1 LHKEQRHSTR
11 FLIVLFIV
19 SVSGFATWLFLEHG
33 ILQQLVYLVHTL
45 LGFWLTLLACQFLYS
60 HVRIAM
66 GFRRPNQAFM
76 GWFSALC
83 FISVAT
89 TGSVIG
95 VIGQYESQRWM
106 LDLHVV
112 SSIAIVVSLLA
123 HIVLYRWLRLTP
135 RVAEGAAQKGPGGSV
150 FAQAINLQLV
160 IRLTAYTLLTC
171 IGIGLLSLLYSQR
184 PSTYVDSAA
193 VPFKKAYGDNIFA
206 PSLAQTSTD
215 AFLDARRIG
224 RSEKCGGCHGQITDQ
239 WRASMHGRSASD
251 PFFQKNVH
259 SLAQQKGIEAA
270 RYCGGCHIPIA
281 LLSGALSPGGDL
293 SAGMHID
300 EGVSCMGC
308 HGISKVV
315 SLEGVGSYLYEP
327 ELHYLFGDSD
337 GWLQT
342 ALHNYLMKINPR
354 QHRKDMAREVLY
366 DPTSCA
372 TCHEQYID
380 KELNDWGWIKL
391 QSQYQAWIKG
401 PFSNHS
407 DKNYADDEVYRC
419 QDCHFPLV
427 KGDDPSGDSDGRIRS
442 HRTPAANTAVPFLL
456 NDKEQLDTV
465 ISFLQDNRISL
476 TIQLANQQDVR
487 RSRASMRPGDTLTLN
502 VGVSSNRIG
511 HYFPAGTVDINE
523 PWIELVVTDAD
534 GNNIYSSGLID
545 ENNQVDKSARFYF
558 SSLVNRQGKRV
569 WRHDLFNVVGESYVN
584 LIHPG
589 RADIQSYEFGVA
601 EWAKGP
607 LKAKARLR
615 YRKLNH
621 DYTSWALDSDAI
633 QLPIVDMAVTE
644 ESIALSSR

>member
-1 LHKEQRHSTR
+1 
-11 FLIVLFIV
+11 
-19 SVSGFATWLFLEHG
+19 
-33 ILQQLVYLVHTL
+33 
-45 LGFWLTLLACQFLYS
+45 
-60 HVRIAM
+60 M
-66 GFRRPNQAFM
+66 
-76 GWFSALC
+76 
-83 FISVAT
+83 
-89 TGSVIG
+89 
-95 VIGQYESQRWM
+95 
-106 LDLHVV
+106 
-112 SSIAIVVSLLA
+112 
-123 HIVLYRWLRLTP
+123 
-135 RVAEGAAQKGPGGSV
+135 
-150 FAQAINLQLV
+150 
-160 IRLTAYTLLTC
+160 
-171 IGIGLLSLLYSQR
+171 
-184 PSTYVDSAA
+184 
-193 VPFKKAYGDNIFA
+193 
-206 PSLAQTSTD
+206 
-215 AFLDARRIG
+215 
-224 RSEKCGGCHGQITDQ
+224 
-239 WRASMHGRSASD
+239 
-251 PFFQKNVH
+251 
-259 SLAQQKGIEAA
+259 
-270 RYCGGCHIPIA
+270 
-281 LLSGALSPGGDL
+281 
-293 SAGMHID
+293 
-300 EGVSCMGC
+300 
-308 HGISKVV
+308 
-315 SLEGVGSYLYEP
+315 
-327 ELHYLFGDSD
+327 
-337 GWLQT
+337 
-342 ALHNYLMKINPR
+342 
-354 QHRKDMAREVLY
+354 
-366 DPTSCA
+366 
-372 TCHEQYID
+372 
-380 KELNDWGWIKL
+380 